1 MRGDSMKRFYH
12 NQNFR
17 IIPRVIIDYAIAAY
31 RVKYPHEIYTQN
43 TEFLS
48 GYSVVKGMNKK
59 RPVQTGYGSITRAS
73 PTNAMVM
80 V

>member
-1 MRGDSMKRFYH
+1 MRGGSMSRFYH
-12 NQNFR
+12 NQEFR

-31 RVKYPHEIYTQN
+31 RVKYPREIYSQN

-48 GYSVVKGMNKK
+48 GYNVVKGMNKK

>member
-1 MRGDSMKRFYH
+1 MSRFYH
-12 NQNFR
+12 NQEFR
-17 IIPRVIIDYAIAAY
+17 IIPHVIIDYAIAAY
-31 RVKYPHEIYTQN
+31 RVKYPHEIYSQN

>member
-1 MRGDSMKRFYH
+1 MKRFYH

-17 IIPRVIIDYAIAAY
+17 IIPRVIIDYAIAVY
-31 RVKYPHEIYTQN
+31 RAKYPREIYTQN

-59 RPVQTGYGSITRAS
+59 RPVQTGYGSISRAS

>member
-1 MRGDSMKRFYH
+1 MKRFYH

-17 IIPRVIIDYAIAAY
+17 IIPRVIIDHAIAAY
-31 RVKYPHEIYTQN
+31 RVKYPHKIYTQN

-59 RPVQTGYGSITRAS
+59 RPVQTGYGSISRAS

>member
-1 MRGDSMKRFYH
+1 MSRFYH
-12 NQNFR
+12 DQEFR

-31 RVKYPHEIYTQN
+31 RAKYPHEVYTQN

-48 GYSVVKGMNKK
+48 GYSVVKGMSKK
-59 RPVQTGYGSITRAS
+59 RPVQTGYDFISRAS
-73 PTNAMVM
+73 PTNSMVM

>member
-1 MRGDSMKRFYH
+1 MIRAYH
-12 NQNFR
+12 DQKFR
-17 IIPRVIIDYAIAAY
+17 IIPRPIIDFIIAVY
-31 RVKYPHEIYTQN
+31 RVKYPREIYTQN
-43 TEFLS
+43 PEFLS